1 MSFKKELE
9 EILDAYKNYAVESIT
24 LQPTNVSEQKI
35 NKRQALTSIINLV
48 DKDIIGETDDI
59 LRRKTFAETQKEIKV
74 RDNLRAEQRNK
85 LRDGE

>member
-1 MSFKKELE
+1 MSLKDKLKALKFDHTDTIDGYNTLCDE
-9 EILDAYKNYAVESIT
+9 DVE
-24 LQPTNVSEQKI
+24 
-35 NKRQALTSIINLV
+35 AIINLV
-48 DKDIIGETDDI
+48 DKEVIGETDDI